1 MEKQDARPS
10 LRLESC
16 LQQMDRETIDV
27 IDNPGTDVVGQ
38 CGIAVG
44 RKVASIQAN
53 DGRALGDLGTVNC
66 LWSGCQSKF
75 PYG

>member
-1 MEKQDARPS
+1 MEQQDAGPP

-16 LQQMDRETIDV
+16 LQHMDRETIDV
-27 IDNPGTDVVGQ
+27 IDHAGTDARWQ
-38 CGIAVG
+38 RGIGVG
-44 RKVASIQAN
+44 RKVAYIQAK
-53 DGRALGDLGTVNC
+53 DGGALGDLGTVNC